1 MCSFGHQKPDV
12 SNQKK
17 TESKFFLSMPVSHFF
32 VNRLNNYLATKK
44 DLDGTTIGQ
53 KTFDLRQTKMSEHQ
67 MSKDFLL
74 TFKIL
79 SSTYAAADVIK
90 QNCNKS
96 PNLVSLAAIN
106 RFAKRL
112 QTNGHSINRVT
123 RSNCFPFEWSVAWI
137 LKHHSSNVTLSLTN
151 ESKVCLLLLW
161 HLLPT

>member
-1 MCSFGHQKPDV
+1 MFQIRRKQNQSFFCVDASQ
-12 SNQKK
+12 S
-17 TESKFFLSMPVSHFF
+17 FF
-32 VNRLNNYLATKK
+32 VSRLNNYLATKK

-123 RSNCFPFEWSVAWI
+123 RSNCFPFE
-137 LKHHSSNVTLSLTN
+137 
-151 ESKVCLLLLW
+151 
-161 HLLPT
+161 